1 MKTRDI
7 IFIKQGVSLVTHFQ
21 LPPQIVQDMFL
32 ACKKRL
38 TQENDNL
45 VVGMHTSEGAIAVDK
60 LFSVTNFML
69 TENYTLKCTAN
80 MSDEL
85 YDELQD
91 ATFTLIFVPNEAKTS
106 IELKNIG
113 WIK

>member
-1 MKTRDI
+1 MKTREI
-7 IFIKQGVSLVTHFQ
+7 IFIKKGVSLVTHFH
-21 LPPQIVQDMFL
+21 LPSQIVQDMFL

-38 TQENDNL
+38 NNEDNML
-45 VVGMHTSEGAIAVDK
+45 TVGMSTIENGNPVDK
-60 LFSVTNFML
+60 FFRIEEFNLSEDL
-69 TENYTLKCTAN
+69 TLSGTAE

-85 YDELQD
+85 YEELQD
-91 ATFTLIFVPNEAKTS
+91 ATFTLIFVPNENKTS